1 MATINRLMGKVIR
14 NKAEVIVLFKVNG
27 KYFPSTGRNREL
39 FETYMHTG
47 DEYYL
52 QELENEM
59 EGLNG

>member
-1 MATINRLMGKVIR
+1 MTINRLQGKVIR
-14 NKAEVIVLFKVNG
+14 NKAEVIVLFKVDG
-27 KYFPSTGRNREL
+27 KWFPSTGRNREL

-52 QELENEM
+52 EELENEM